1 MCWVTLDMLTGP
13 RLEEYLRLKPPSEIY
28 SFVLRGC
35 RNSGKSSKYIVKVIL
50 NLQILAKWN
59 VMCPCEDVNTSP
71 KVGQKSW
78 QPSLVFITRS
88 PESWGQPQQLA
99 GGGNCFLNVCKYVQQ
114 LQKMSTH
121 LFILSTFLYV
131 LFGVHYWKWNI
142 KYSSYHQQAVTCN
155 FHLF

>member
-1 MCWVTLDMLTGP
+1 MEVSSKISESHICAPTTSRRNYVRKIQSVGAGQPEHIELEWVGWMCWVTPDMLTVP
-13 RLEEYLRLKPPSEIY
+13 RLVEYLRLKPPSEIY

-99 GGGNCFLNVCKYVQQ
+99 GGVIA
-114 LQKMSTH
+114 S
-121 LFILSTFLYV
+121 
-131 LFGVHYWKWNI
+131 
-142 KYSSYHQQAVTCN
+142 
-155 FHLF
+155 